1 MALVLRFDKNH
12 DYINAIYT
20 DKISQCGD
28 CLAVC
33 FTESPNKPV
42 FNTCFLLRNGRVIQ
56 VFYESSL
63 PNKVKT
69 FLLLGGLD
77 YAIASTN
84 RT

>member
-1 MALVLRFDKNH
+1 MTLVLRFDENH
-12 DYINAIYT
+12 DYINAIYA
-20 DKISQCGD
+20 DKTTQCGD

-33 FTESPNKPV
+33 FTENPEKPL
-42 FNTCFLLRNGRVIQ
+42 FSNCLLIRRGRVIEM
-56 VFYESSL
+56 FYESSL

-77 YAIASTN
+77 YAIANTN

>member
-1 MALVLRFDKNH
+1 MALVLRFDENH
-12 DYINAIYT
+12 DYIDAIFAST
-20 DKISQCGD
+20 VGECGD

-33 FTESPNKPV
+33 FTENPEKPM
-42 FNTCFLLRNGRVIQ
+42 FNNCLLIRRGRIIQ
-56 VFYESSL
+56 TFSESSL

-77 YAIASTN
+77 YAITSTN